1 MEQLVSYRK
10 LTSSLLGR
18 LKNMRDDF
26 FKAVKIP
33 YNATYVKDVLIQ
45 LLEGNPNGSAYSEW
59 IQGKRPFMKIYRDLT

>member
-10 LTSSLLGR
+10 LTSSLFGR

-26 FKAVKIP
+26 FKVVKIP
-33 YNATYVKDVLIQ
+33 YTTNYVRDVLIQ